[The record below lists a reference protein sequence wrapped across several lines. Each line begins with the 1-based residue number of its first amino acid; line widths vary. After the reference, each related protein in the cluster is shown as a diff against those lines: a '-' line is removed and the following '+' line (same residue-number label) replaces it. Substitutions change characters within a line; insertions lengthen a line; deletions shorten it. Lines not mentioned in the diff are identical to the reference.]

1 LLDGSSGNYY
11 AKTTFIDSGTDFD
24 FHFDCIGIVIHE
36 YDVSATASIPGYF
49 MTFGP
54 QRKLNIRTYHFIPDL
69 HVPFYPHLTLI
80 FSSWKARFNFLM
92 EKITGWKKIENP
104 SRPRSVVSVED
115 INKRS
120 EKYITEMKKR
130 FLG

>member
-1 LLDGSSGNYY
+1 MNSNLTKKIYFLY
-11 AKTTFIDSGTDFD
+11 
-24 FHFDCIGIVIHE
+24 FHEHKN
-36 YDVSATASIPGYF
+36 P
-49 MTFGP
+49 
-54 QRKLNIRTYHFIPDL
+54 K
-69 HVPFYPHLTLI
+69 LTL
-80 FSSWKARFNFLM
+80 FNPILERANFRVLH
-92 EKITGWKKIENP
+92 TGWKKIENP

>member
-1 LLDGSSGNYY
+1 MIRRT
-11 AKTTFIDSGTDFD
+11 KTTMAPPTDGEVRIQKVD
-24 FHFDCIGIVIHE
+24 KIEVVHNILSKPKLYNLTV
-36 YDVSATASIPGYF
+36 ATGKYPTAERANF
-49 MTFGP
+49 
-54 QRKLNIRTYHFIPDL
+54 RVL
-69 HVPFYPHLTLI
+69 H
-80 FSSWKARFNFLM
+80 
-92 EKITGWKKIENP
+92 TGWKKIENP

>member
-1 LLDGSSGNYY
+1 MTCMLKHVSKPYDEFYFIEKLLFPMFYERKNIKLHHSN
-11 AKTTFIDSGTDFD
+11 FILERANFR
-24 FHFDCIGIVIHE
+24 V
-36 YDVSATASIPGYF
+36 
-49 MTFGP
+49 
-54 QRKLNIRTYHFIPDL
+54 L
-69 HVPFYPHLTLI
+69 H
-80 FSSWKARFNFLM
+80 
-92 EKITGWKKIENP
+92 TGWKKIENP